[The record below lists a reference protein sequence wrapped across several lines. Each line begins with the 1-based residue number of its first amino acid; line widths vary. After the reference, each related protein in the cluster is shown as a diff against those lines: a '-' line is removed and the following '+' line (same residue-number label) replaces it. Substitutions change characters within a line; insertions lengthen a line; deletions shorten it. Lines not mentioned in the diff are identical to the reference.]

1 MKLIL
6 NKVVRVYKQLRG
18 LLPSP
23 LPTGSGAFDAWV
35 EDIRS
40 TYVMPTEDSD
50 SIHFSFA
57 AMIMH
62 LGPTAASK
70 PKYYFVL
77 AIRASAA
84 KQVAGSAFHAVK
96 IRQKELA
103 EAQQAAAAAQ
113 LKAEATASVA
123 AASAQTN

>member
-6 NKVVRVYKQLRG
+6 NKVVRVIKQLRG

-23 LPTGSGAFDAWV
+23 LPTGSGAFDSWV
-35 EDIRS
+35 EDIRA
-40 TYVMPTEDSD
+40 TYTMPTEDSD

-84 KQVAGSAFHAVK
+84 KQVAGNAFHAVK
-96 IRQKELA
+96 TRQREIA
-103 EAQQAAAAAQ
+103 EAQ

-123 AASAQTN
+123 VASAQTN

>member
-1 MKLIL
+1 MKILL
-6 NKVVRVYKQLRG
+6 NKVVRVVKQLRG

-23 LPTGSGAFDAWV
+23 LPTGAGAFDAWV
-35 EDIRS
+35 EDIRN
-40 TYVMPTEDSD
+40 TYTMPTEDSD

-62 LGPTAASK
+62 LGPTAATK

-77 AIRASAA
+77 AIRASAS
-84 KQVAGSAFHAVK
+84 KQVAGAAFHAVK

-103 EAQQAAAAAQ
+103 EAQ
-113 LKAEATASVA
+113 LKAEVTAPA
-123 AASAQTN
+123 AVASAEAN